1 MNYETKMSN
10 PETGRMF
17 DQLADLIR
25 ETIEVP
31 NKMLP
36 ARFRDNRKDKNG
48 GRSLAELEKMI
59 WEEEQAESEYRKLKR
74 IKAENAA
81 NYRKQVEESGEFVY
95 NGQVDEIGLYEKEQR
110 FVGLAIEAGWVE
122 DLEVVLL
129 YWTMFIVMAYY
140 YGKKPLRRRKR
151 ERA

>member
-36 ARFRDNRKDKNG
+36 ARFRDKPGSQLRIVIG
-48 GRSLAELEKMI
+48 CIRVGR
-59 WEEEQAESEYRKLKR
+59 
-74 IKAENAA
+74 
-81 NYRKQVEESGEFVY
+81 GC
-95 NGQVDEIGLYEKEQR
+95 
-110 FVGLAIEAGWVE
+110 VGV
-122 DLEVVLL
+122 
-129 YWTMFIVMAYY
+129 
-140 YGKKPLRRRKR
+140 P
-151 ERA
+151 

>member
-36 ARFRDNRKDKNG
+36 ARFRDNRQDENG
-48 GRSLAELEKMI
+48 GRSLAELEKML
-59 WEEEQAESEYRKLKR
+59 WEEEQTESEYRW
-74 IKAENAA
+74 
-81 NYRKQVEESGEFVY
+81 Y
-95 NGQVDEIGLYEKEQR
+95 
-110 FVGLAIEAGWVE
+110 
-122 DLEVVLL
+122 
-129 YWTMFIVMAYY
+129 
-140 YGKKPLRRRKR
+140 
-151 ERA
+151 

>member
-59 WEEEQAESEYRKLKR
+59 WEEEQAETEYRKLKR
-74 IKAENAA
+74 IKTENAA
-81 NYRKQVEESGEFVY
+81 N
-95 NGQVDEIGLYEKEQR
+95 
-110 FVGLAIEAGWVE
+110 
-122 DLEVVLL
+122 
-129 YWTMFIVMAYY
+129 
-140 YGKKPLRRRKR
+140 
-151 ERA
+151 